1 MTQGSSIKTGGA
13 NNVKNNTKNSSGK
26 FFSKAMLHNGIMG
39 FKHNFKQAVVLFV
52 LHMAA
57 APLTI
62 SMVMAT
68 ILTKGDP
75 DVDGYAVI
83 AVLTTGAAALA
94 GILCA
99 LSAMPYL
106 YKKTV
111 VDMRLS
117 LPMTTL
123 QRFVSDFISGL
134 CVYVLP
140 FMAASVFSLLLTLA
154 GHIACDGK
162 TFYRNYSLNPGW
174 ECHIFEQSAPL
185 LIKGIIGGIL
195 LMIMFYTLTLMI
207 SCCCGSVF
215 ECVCYTLLANGLIPG
230 SIAMAVYALLNDV
243 YGLVPESYLAMT
255 LPYTSPVG
263 GCIGLVFALQSG
275 FENTVLNTSVP
286 TSITYGKWLVI
297 FGLVTVVYIICT
309 YLIYRKRNAEDT
321 GNPIVY
327 SALFHVIMT
336 LGTACIVYAFMVDGD
351 NVAPMIIITAIIYFV
366 FSVIRRRGFKK
377 FWRSAVSYI
386 CTMLVCLG
394 SYTVVVMTEAF
405 GAKNYVPN
413 ASAVSAAYLDYAGTY
428 EASLNVAFSGFDRYS
443 GDVPL
448 KITDRDALEIIT
460 DVHRM
465 ALDFSWER
473 TKNFEI
479 MYRMKSGR
487 LVVRKYSLTDEAIM
501 KLSELDLMRE
511 AKEFRAERARSTAQ
525 GLYVPI
531 SEGLYDNAATADS
544 IKSIT
549 LMPQWRIYD
558 SNGDRV
564 HASSSIWTTSLPGDF
579 CQRLGDCLYADIM
592 DETEADYFTDPHGIL
607 QLIYGTDS
615 QYYYNRNEIITVRSY
630 YTRTLEYLRSCGFN
644 TELQYSKTFGL
655 AAADSANIAM
665 VSDKV
670 TENMTGQEMT
680 SFTPLSSTAG
690 NFYLGKQIAGTVY
703 VSSEKGSYSIA
714 DYSRLH
720 EKYGL
725 TEDLYTVLANSYK
738 RYKTDESCYTI
749 IVNGNAAVIDPRY
762 NEAAERLFIVMT
774 VQQFIENT
782 TNDRTWQ
789 NYGEKYKNFLNSFLT
804 CYGREKIDSVAK
816 PGVSVYDL
824 IFSYVNGNE
833 KGIGMYWSRDILADK
848 YTGGS
853 NGYSY
858 DHSDTKSYGYWEDY
872 PLDEEFNN
880 PNSFGYLQ

>member
-1 MTQGSSIKTGGA
+1 MTQDSSIKTNEA
-13 NNVKNNTKNSSGK
+13 KNNAKKSAGN
-26 FFSKAMLHNGIMG
+26 FFSKAMIHNGIMG

-62 SMVMAT
+62 SMLMAS
-68 ILTKGDP
+68 ILTKGEE
-75 DVDGYAVI
+75 DVEGYMAI

-106 YKKTV
+106 YKKSV

-123 QRFVSDFISGL
+123 QRFVSDFVSGL

-140 FMAASVFSLLLTLA
+140 FMAASVFSLLLTLV

-162 TFYRNYSLNPGW
+162 TFYRGYGSNPGW
-174 ECHIFEQSAPL
+174 ECHIFEEYAPL

-195 LMIMFYTLTLMI
+195 LMIMFYTLTLLI

-255 LPYTSPVG
+255 IPYTSPIG

-275 FENTVLNTSVP
+275 FEAAVSNAGVP
-286 TSITYGKWLVI
+286 TSITYGKWLLI
-297 FGLVTVVYIICT
+297 FGLVTVIYIICT

-336 LGTACIVYAFMVDGD
+336 LGTACIVYAFMVE
-351 NVAPMIIITAIIYFV
+351 NEYIAPMIIITAIIYFV

-394 SYTVVVMTEAF
+394 SYAVVVGTGAF
-405 GAKNYVPN
+405 GAGSYVPN
-413 ASAVSAAYLDYAGTY
+413 ASAVSAVYLDYAGTY
-428 EASLNVAFSGFDRYS
+428 ASSLDVEFSGFDMS
-443 GDVPL
+443 FDNVPL

-465 ALDFSWER
+465 TVNRNGKRDR
-473 TKNFEI
+473 TSKNFEI
-479 MYRMKSGR
+479 MYRLKSGR
-487 LVVRKYSLTDEAIM
+487 LVVREYSLTDEAIL
-501 KLSELDLMRE
+501 KLSEIDMMRE
-511 AKEFRAERARSTAQ
+511 TKEFRAYLVKAAADN
-525 GLYVPI
+525 LYYLPASLDVI
-531 SEGLYDNAATADS
+531 NDSEN
-544 IKSIT
+544 SIT
-549 LMPQWRIYD
+549 LAPQWRIFDD
-558 SNGDRV
+558 SGSRV
-564 HASSSIWTTSLPGDF
+564 HEVSSIRINLLPSDF
-579 CQRLGDCLYADIM
+579 KQRLGESLYADII
-592 DETEADYFTDPHGIL
+592 DETEADYFSDPHGIM
-607 QLIYGTDS
+607 QLTYGTDNGRT
-615 QYYYNRNEIITVRSY
+615 YYNRRTIYIRSY
-630 YTRTLEYLRSCGFN
+630 YTRTLEYLRGCGFK

-655 AAADSANIAM
+655 AAADNANITM
-665 VSDKV
+665 VSDMIV
-670 TENMTGQEMT
+670 ENMTGKEVT

-690 NFYLGKQIAGTVY
+690 SFY
-703 VSSEKGSYSIA
+703 A
-714 DYSRLH
+714 DGFANSFDLYEYTRLC

-774 VQQFIENT
+774 VQQFIDNM
-782 TNDRTWQ
+782 TNNETWP
-789 NYGEKYKNFLNSFLT
+789 NYGTADNRTSRYKAFLSSFLT
-804 CYGREKIDSVAK
+804 CYGREKIDSVAA

-824 IFSYVNGNE
+824 IFSYANGNE
-833 KGIGMYWSRDILADK
+833 KKGLGIYTSRGILADK
-848 YTGGS
+848 YTSGS

-858 DHSDTKSYGYWEDY
+858 DYSDTKSYGYGYWEDY
-872 PLDEEFNN
+872 PIDEEFNY
-880 PNSFGYLQ
+880 PNSFGYMQISIP